1 MIISLVGFLP
11 SIGLVFLALLL
22 LYYLSTRKPSDFPPG
37 PAWLP
42 VLGAAL
48 EIDELR
54 KKTGY
59 FSEACNA
66 LGAKYGSVIGLK
78 IGVDKVIILNDFKS
92 MKAMA
97 ANDACDGRPVG
108 PVYETRTFGKRRGL
122 LVVDGNLWVQQRRF
136 ILRHLREFGWGRTDM
151 AIQIEHEASQLVQYY
166 GRLIDTKAQSFQ
178 IDDCN
183 DDNNNDDDD
192 AENRRTLEKTD
203 EERRYESSLG
213 KNEKPEKLGDVGR
226 EPAKRSL
233 TAEDFYVKVK
243 HRELLKEAGQGAKLS
258 GIIVEMEDFF
268 GVPVLNALWTM
279 MAGKRYNVD
288 DQELIYLQRIF
299 TSLLRDV
306 DMIGCLFQHFPVL
319 KYLAPDKSGYN
330 NFLKTHEKVWQ
341 FIKRELENHKK
352 TYNRDCPRDLM
363 DVYLKALE
371 SDENLDETFSEAQL
385 LAICVDLFIAGSETS
400 SKALGFGFLF
410 LVLYPEVQRKAQEEI
425 DAVIGRDR
433 LPSLNDR
440 PNMTYLNAV
449 VMESLRMF
457 MGRTMNVPHR
467 ATRDTQLMGYT
478 IPKDSMIVVNFNR
491 ILMNDFW
498 GDPEVFRPERF
509 IDETGKIVTP
519 EQFAPFGIG
528 RHRCMGET
536 LAKGN
541 LFVITAALLQ
551 NFTFS
556 PVPGETPPRNAYTD
570 GVTACPVP
578 YRVLMTKRAHTVN

>member
-1 MIISLVGFLP
+1 
-11 SIGLVFLALLL
+11 
-22 LYYLSTRKPSDFPPG
+22 
-37 PAWLP
+37 
-42 VLGAAL
+42 
-48 EIDELR
+48 
-54 KKTGY
+54 
-59 FSEACNA
+59 
-66 LGAKYGSVIGLK
+66 
-78 IGVDKVIILNDFKS
+78 

-166 GRLIDTKAQSFQ
+166 RRLIDTKAQSFQ

-192 AENRRTLEKTD
+192 AAENRRTPEKTD

-213 KNEKPEKLGDVGR
+213 KNEKAEKPGDVGR

-341 FIKRELENHKK
+341 FIKASVNYSEDIFISSIQSRVLHTFLSLLSLQRELENHKK

-371 SDENLDETFSEAQL
+371 SDENLDETFSVFARDVRDCGAKIKIQM
-385 LAICVDLFIAGSETS
+385 LFIWTITNS
-400 SKALGFGFLF
+400 
-410 LVLYPEVQRKAQEEI
+410 
-425 DAVIGRDR
+425 
-433 LPSLNDR
+433 
-440 PNMTYLNAV
+440 MTYLNAV
-449 VMESLRMF
+449 VMEFLRMF